1 MSILLPRKRK
11 KPADEP
17 AATEQEA
24 QGLRAA
30 LRGEKPPTRAERAA
44 ERPAPVKKPSLAAA
58 LGLTKKQPE
67 RLETDTNVT
76 QPPPPRTL
84 KDVGLNVVMARDVFL
99 KTIFRSN
106 LQTMTEMSKT
116 LCVSPPVVQELIE
129 IARSENLIETTGQI
143 ASGASTE
150 LRYQMTETG
159 KNRALDALTQSEY
172 FGPLPVP
179 LDTFIKQVARQKISD
194 VIISRQDLDYGF
206 RKMILDPDMFDKLG
220 PAVNSGRSILL
231 YGPPGNGKSSLAY
244 GMRDALG
251 DKIFVPKFLEY
262 NGQII
267 SVYDPIVHG
276 MPITHND
283 DETALRRETGRFDQR
298 FHLVNRPCVIT
309 GGELKLD
316 MLELIYNPTSRIYQA
331 PLQLKAAGGVF
342 IVDDLG
348 RQVEPPQAM
357 INRWITPM
365 ENSYDI
371 LTLASGEKF
380 SVPFDT
386 LVVFSTNFH
395 PTRLFDQAALRRIQY
410 KLLIDAPSREEMLQI
425 YLMTAKGKKAHL
437 TEDVLV
443 HLFTN
448 KYPTVNDGYAAFHA
462 AFLIDQM
469 RSQCEFEGT
478 EENFTPDM
486 IDKAWEHLFIENVEF
501 AH

>member
-1 MSILLPRKRK
+1 
-11 KPADEP
+11 
-17 AATEQEA
+17 
-24 QGLRAA
+24 
-30 LRGEKPPTRAERAA
+30 
-44 ERPAPVKKPSLAAA
+44 
-58 LGLTKKQPE
+58 
-67 RLETDTNVT
+67 
-76 QPPPPRTL
+76 
-84 KDVGLNVVMARDVFL
+84 
-99 KTIFRSN
+99 
-106 LQTMTEMSKT
+106 
-116 LCVSPPVVQELIE
+116 VSPPVVQELID
-129 IARSENLIETTGQI
+129 IARAENLIETTGQI
-143 ASGASTE
+143 ANAGSTE

-159 KNRALDALTQSEY
+159 KKRALDALTQSEY
-172 FGPLPVP
+172 FGPMPVP
-179 LDTFIKQVARQKISD
+179 LDTFNQQVARQKISD
-194 VIISRQDLDYGF
+194 VIISRKDLDYGF
-206 RKMILDPDMFDKLG
+206 RKMILDPNMFDKLG

-267 SVYDPIVHG
+267 SVYDPVVHG
-276 MPITHND
+276 LPVKMAE

-316 MLELIYNPTSRIYQA
+316 MLELIYNPTSKIYQA

-437 TEDVLV
+437 SEDILV
-443 HLFTN
+443 HLFTY
-448 KYPTVNDGYAAFHA
+448 KYPEVNDGYAAFHA

-469 RSQCEFEGT
+469 RSQCEFEGRAEEFTT
-478 EENFTPDM
+478 EM
-486 IDKAWEHLFIENVEF
+486 IDKAWEHLFIEAVDF